1 MFRRIHHVEIVPSDF
16 EKTINFYT
24 QIIGFS
30 VDNRF
35 SVNKPPLE
43 EIAFLRLG
51 DTLLEVFS
59 ITEPQ
64 PVQGGTWRVGCRRI
78 ALEVNDM
85 EKTIAYLKAN
95 GISRIQEPII
105 SGTSIRA
112 EFEDPD
118 GISIEMI
125 QSLASKPDI

>member
-16 EKTINFYT
+16 EKAIKFYT

-64 PVQGGTWRVGCRRI
+64 PISEGTWRIGCRRI
-78 ALEVNDM
+78 ALEVDDM
-85 EKTIAYLKAN
+85 EKTIDYLKAN
-95 GISRIQEPII
+95 GVSIIQGPII
-105 SGTSIRA
+105 SETSIRA

-118 GISIEMI
+118 GLSIEMI
-125 QSLASKPDI
+125 QSLTNKSNI